1 MAEGTPE
8 TTTEQVAEEGDQAV
22 EQEEIV
28 PVVVGTRASYNENNL
43 PTELQGV
50 EPVGRTTTGRGRN
63 KKVTL
68 QFSTEQMNEAGLG
81 RFMQPEAQ
89 VEEAQVIEE
98 TQQPVAQEAPVV
110 EEVEVEEIAPE
121 VQQELDEFETILA
134 DEGFAFEEEVAPEV
148 VDEVEEVVVPAP
160 PARKKRGVS
169 SKTPTQ
175 ADTAAQPAETTA
187 APAAQPTQKKK
198 KPTAKQLKEQFIAEV
213 DAEISRERD
222 VTGMKMAEIE
232 NKRMR
237 AYRNGNNELGR
248 KLADDKEDLRLASR
262 RRIAELEAKK
272 TNPSAIRRFRKRSEE
287 GELADKRNSAA
298 KIAKEMN
305 QMTAEEQEFEE
316 PTVSGE
322 AEINPAEDSNQP
334 ESVISKVLKFLGL
347 KSKDQLLRKIEDF
360 DGIPM
365 IMAMSDILSSG
376 EIKDAMG
383 NVMVVDGGLGFNTFG
398 RNMELAWAGVTKDGA
413 QKQYDE
419 AVAVYE
425 ANKEL
430 FDRLWAEGK
439 IPKGHIPMAVMRMGN
454 TAVNSNEAVFRYV
467 LPYIQSLPLENRK
480 AALNSLLETLNSK
493 AEGNSSTIWYTELS
507 EKLDNGELQSVE
519 DVKEYLNK
527 IISDEKTEEGKLKK
541 AKSLLNK
548 ISSNKD
554 GAPRTIDDVI
564 EEVNEKV
571 DKIVPFMISNYIKE
585 NNIETLDGLF
595 EAIIEQSKKRAQGEV
610 NLFSLPIRAYLYN
623 SFFSKESK
631 PEEIAKRK
639 AEGKGK
645 VKVNNLDVIKA
656 LLKGVEGGRNELFT
670 SDYLYQQIGDP
681 SMMKTKMGDVVGV
694 MGIDVLNGGVA
705 KSTHNNYGYG
715 PKGRLI
721 SFISNPKQGV
731 DVFPE
736 FRAKA
741 ARVFKQDKK
750 GNYPNADAV
759 AGQTGGAFF
768 MDSAFRGAKPKFGKI
783 TDLDML
789 VGKLRFAFPE
799 VSVSNSLKEWNTFMN
814 QEGVRTREKDG
825 DIIYGVTKDGR
836 IFLNPNFDSLRTPIH
851 EFGHIWIDY
860 LRSAASGKKGSMLL
874 AKGLELVDGTP
885 EYKRALKEYGD
896 RDIALEEALVELLAV
911 KGDTIIDAAKRS
923 KFKSWMNAMFKYIKE
938 NLVRSKKIAN
948 DKIKDLTLDEF
959 INIGLA
965 DLFSG
970 ERVSG
975 KFDARTAEGAAKAR
989 KSKQNIVNNIVEIG
1003 RAKGI
1008 SDAAIKEALK
1018 KRGYTAAQ
1026 INEALTA
1033 QPEATQAPVDALNEF
1048 LDSIN
1053 TVVKEYAAAAR
1064 KRLELI

>member
-1 MAEGTPE
+1 
-8 TTTEQVAEEGDQAV
+8 
-22 EQEEIV
+22 
-28 PVVVGTRASYNENNL
+28 
-43 PTELQGV
+43 
-50 EPVGRTTTGRGRN
+50 
-63 KKVTL
+63 
-68 QFSTEQMNEAGLG
+68 
-81 RFMQPEAQ
+81 
-89 VEEAQVIEE
+89 
-98 TQQPVAQEAPVV
+98 
-110 EEVEVEEIAPE
+110 
-121 VQQELDEFETILA
+121 
-134 DEGFAFEEEVAPEV
+134 
-148 VDEVEEVVVPAP
+148 
-160 PARKKRGVS
+160 
-169 SKTPTQ
+169 
-175 ADTAAQPAETTA
+175 
-187 APAAQPTQKKK
+187 
-198 KPTAKQLKEQFIAEV
+198 
-213 DAEISRERD
+213 
-222 VTGMKMAEIE
+222 
-232 NKRMR
+232 
-237 AYRNGNNELGR
+237 
-248 KLADDKEDLRLASR
+248 
-262 RRIAELEAKK
+262 
-272 TNPSAIRRFRKRSEE
+272 
-287 GELADKRNSAA
+287 
-298 KIAKEMN
+298 
-305 QMTAEEQEFEE
+305 
-316 PTVSGE
+316 
-322 AEINPAEDSNQP
+322 
-334 ESVISKVLKFLGL
+334 
-347 KSKDQLLRKIEDF
+347 
-360 DGIPM
+360 
-365 IMAMSDILSSG
+365 
-376 EIKDAMG
+376 
-383 NVMVVDGGLGFNTFG
+383 
-398 RNMELAWAGVTKDGA
+398 
-413 QKQYDE
+413 
-419 AVAVYE
+419 
-425 ANKEL
+425 
-430 FDRLWAEGK
+430 
-439 IPKGHIPMAVMRMGN
+439 
-454 TAVNSNEAVFRYV
+454 
-467 LPYIQSLPLENRK
+467 
-480 AALNSLLETLNSK
+480 
-493 AEGNSSTIWYTELS
+493 
-507 EKLDNGELQSVE
+507 
-519 DVKEYLNK
+519 
-527 IISDEKTEEGKLKK
+527 
-541 AKSLLNK
+541 
-548 ISSNKD
+548 
-554 GAPRTIDDVI
+554 
-564 EEVNEKV
+564 
-571 DKIVPFMISNYIKE
+571 MISNYIKE

-970 ERVSG
+970 E
-975 KFDARTAEGAAKAR
+975 
-989 KSKQNIVNNIVEIG
+989 SKW
-1003 RAKGI
+1003 
-1008 SDAAIKEALK
+1008 
-1018 KRGYTAAQ
+1018 
-1026 INEALTA
+1026 
-1033 QPEATQAPVDALNEF
+1033 
-1048 LDSIN
+1048 
-1053 TVVKEYAAAAR
+1053 
-1064 KRLELI
+1064 